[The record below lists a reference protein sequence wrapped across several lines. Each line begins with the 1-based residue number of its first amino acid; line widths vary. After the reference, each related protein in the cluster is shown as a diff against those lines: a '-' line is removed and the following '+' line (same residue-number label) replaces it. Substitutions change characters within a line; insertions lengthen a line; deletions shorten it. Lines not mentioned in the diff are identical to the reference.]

1 MINLLKWIPGVLIAS
16 LALYSC
22 SQVKSGSLSEQ
33 PEEKRLELVWED
45 DFTDPVLDDDK
56 WTATIGDGCP
66 DFCGFGNNELQ
77 YYSDQEKNLRI
88 EDGKLIIQALKD
100 TLGNGGYSSAKIV
113 TKGKGDWK
121 YGKVLVRAKVPYGR
135 GTWPAIWMLPTMDG
149 ERKWPLDGEID
160 IMEHVGYNQGM
171 IYGTIHS
178 KKYNHLIGTQKVDS
192 IALPDAHGTFHDYG
206 LEWTEESM
214 TWSIDSEPYYTIH
227 KGDEGY
233 EGWPFDQPFHLIFN
247 LAVGGNWGGKY
258 GVEDSIWPQTLE
270 IDFVK
275 IYQ

>member
-1 MINLLKWIPGVLIAS
+1 MINLLKWIPGVLITS
-16 LALYSC
+16 LILYSC

-45 DFTDPVLDDDK
+45 DFTDPVLNDEK
-56 WTATIGDGCP
+56 WTAMIGDGCP

-77 YYSDQEKNLRI
+77 YYSDREKNLRI
-88 EDGKLIIQALKD
+88 EDGKLIILASKD

-192 IALPDAHGTFHDYG
+192 IALPDAHETFHDYG

-258 GVEDSIWPQTLE
+258 GIEDSIWPQTLE